1 MGDVVKSIELR
12 RHTDSDGDVLSR
24 EGVEAALEV
33 GASLDGNYEAMVSS
47 GAQRATQTLAC
58 FLTVLGEPVPR
69 GVIVDPRFRSKHE
82 DRWKRAYKTGGGGD
96 IASFLTADP
105 DLVRE
110 EAALLAGALGELF
123 EGLRSSERA
132 LVVGHSPMQEVAVYG
147 LTGKVVEPLAKGG
160 GIEVT
165 EDDEGDYTVREL
177 G

>member
-1 MGDVVKSIELR
+1 MVKSIELR
-12 RHTDSDGDVLSR
+12 RHTDSDGDLLSH

-33 GASLDGNYEAMVSS
+33 GATLHGGYEAMVSS

-69 GVIVDPRFRSKHE
+69 GVVVDPRFRSKHE
-82 DRWKRAYKTGGGGD
+82 DRWKRAYEAGGGGD
-96 IASFLTADP
+96 IASFLKADP

-110 EAALLAGALGELF
+110 EAALLGGALEELF
-123 EGLRSSERA
+123 KELRSGERA

-147 LTGKVVEPLAKGG
+147 LTGKIVEPLAKGG

-165 EDDEGDYTVREL
+165 QDENGDYAVEEQ

>member
-1 MGDVVKSIELR
+1 MRDVVKSIELR

-33 GASLDGNYEAMVSS
+33 GATLNGDYEAMVSS

-58 FLTVLGEPVPR
+58 FLAVLGEPVPR
-69 GVIVDPRFRSKHE
+69 GVVVDPRFRSERE
-82 DRWKRAYKTGGGGD
+82 DRWRRAYETGGGGD
-96 IASFLTADP
+96 IASFLEADSG
-105 DLVRE
+105 LVRE
-110 EAALLAGALGELF
+110 EASLLARALEELF
-123 EGLRSSERA
+123 GGLRSSERA

-147 LTGKVVEPLAKGG
+147 LTGKVVEPLAKGA

-165 EDDEGDYTVREL
+165 QADEGGYTVREL